1 LADDYGLGLIVRLV
15 RPFVLFIRGS
25 GTYLLAV
32 YASGSVLWPVVARE
46 LSRSQQRRARVVFV
60 RALCTL
66 ANAGGVRSS
75 SSASSSRP
83 SSARVSSV
91 SHSSNWPTSSC
102 IHTAPRSS
110 AYSSAVFSSSHP
122 MSSSAPVP
130 RATLPCAAAP
140 HRLLRSATPH
150 LRVTHALRFELLHL
164 DLSWHPA
171 SSFQVSSSVASNS
184 ATWSM
189 VSHCSASASS
199 PALEPFPFDFAR
211 RPPQRHDQLQRAF
224 CVGPLTS
231 TS

>member
-1 LADDYGLGLIVRLV
+1 MADDYGLGLIVRLV

-32 YASGSVLWPVVARE
+32 YASGSVLWPIVARE

-130 RATLPCAAAP
+130 RTTLPCAAAP

-150 LRVTHALRFELLHL
+150 LRVTHALRFERLHL
-164 DLSWHPA
+164 DLSCAPRELVPGYLQRRKQLCNLVDGLALLRIRFFSSSRALSFRRRTPAPA
-171 SSFQVSSSVASNS
+171 S
-184 ATWSM
+184 
-189 VSHCSASASS
+189 
-199 PALEPFPFDFAR
+199 
-211 RPPQRHDQLQRAF
+211 
-224 CVGPLTS
+224 
-231 TS
+231 